1 MAGNVKLLKTIR
13 EFLTNYYIMKRSI
26 FILISLLCSLLY
38 RTETL
43 AQSKFTDYCLY
54 KDTMDIDLYC
64 INVFSL
70 EEYEVQ
76 ERNYGHIIDIR
87 VDNYYIGNLF
97 QLKYEYDLQRNL
109 VNFLKCPNLECN
121 RLLLF
126 PPFDSYWSDIVQG
139 SYSKV
144 PDFHELPKEYY
155 YTDKSRTN
163 GAWIYR
169 IKGKAIRVAV
179 RTKFLPTTQAYDY
192 FSTRI
197 DKQVDGNL
205 PAFYLYFIL
214 SCDVE
219 TYTSDAICDKKNGL
233 KRIKVY
239 PN

>member
-1 MAGNVKLLKTIR
+1 
-13 EFLTNYYIMKRSI
+13 MKRSL
-26 FILISLLCSLLY
+26 FLLVSLLCSLLY

-43 AQSKFTDYCLY
+43 AQSKFSDYCLY
-54 KDTMDIDLYC
+54 KDTMDVDLYC

-70 EEYEVQ
+70 EEYNVQ

-126 PPFDSYWSDIVQG
+126 PPFDSYWGDIVQG
-139 SYSKV
+139 SYSEV
-144 PDFHELPKEYY
+144 PNFRKLPKEYY
-155 YTDKSRTN
+155 YTDKSCTY

-169 IKGKAIRVAV
+169 IKGKAIRAAV
-179 RTKFLPTTQAYDY
+179 RSEFLHTNEAYNTFY
-192 FSTRI
+192 SRVQ
-197 DKQVDGNL
+197 KQVERSL
-205 PAFYLYFIL
+205 PAFYLYIML

-219 TYTSDAICDKKNGL
+219 MYTSDAICDKKNGL
-233 KRIKVY
+233 KRVKVY
-239 PN
+239 QN

>member
-1 MAGNVKLLKTIR
+1 
-13 EFLTNYYIMKRSI
+13 
-26 FILISLLCSLLY
+26 
-38 RTETL
+38 
-43 AQSKFTDYCLY
+43 
-54 KDTMDIDLYC
+54 MDIDLYC

-169 IKGKAIRVAV
+169 IKGKAIRAAV
-179 RTKFLPTTQAYDY
+179 RSEFLHTNEAYNTFY
-192 FSTRI
+192 SRVQ
-197 DKQVDGNL
+197 KQVERSL
-205 PAFYLYFIL
+205 PAFYLYIML

-219 TYTSDAICDKKNGL
+219 MYTSDAICDKKNGL
-233 KRIKVY
+233 KRVKVY
-239 PN
+239 QN

>member
-1 MAGNVKLLKTIR
+1 
-13 EFLTNYYIMKRSI
+13 MKRSI

-169 IKGKAIRVAV
+169 IKGKAIRAAV
-179 RTKFLPTTQAYDY
+179 RSEFLHTNEAYNTFY
-192 FSTRI
+192 SRVQ
-197 DKQVDGNL
+197 KQVERSL
-205 PAFYLYFIL
+205 PAFYLYIML

-219 TYTSDAICDKKNGL
+219 MYTSDAICDKKNGL
-233 KRIKVY
+233 KRVKVY
-239 PN
+239 QN

>member
-1 MAGNVKLLKTIR
+1 
-13 EFLTNYYIMKRSI
+13 MKRSL
-26 FILISLLCSLLY
+26 FLFVCLLCSFLF

-43 AQSKFTDYCLY
+43 AQSKFSDYCLY
-54 KDTMDIDLYC
+54 KDTMDVDLYC

-109 VNFLKCPNLECN
+109 VNFLKCPNLTCN

-126 PPFDSYWSDIVQG
+126 PPFDSYWGDIVQG
-139 SYSKV
+139 SYSEV
-144 PDFHELPKEYY
+144 PNFRKLPKEYY
-155 YTDKSRTN
+155 YTDKSCTY

-169 IKGKAIRVAV
+169 IKGKAIRAAV
-179 RTKFLPTTQAYDY
+179 RSEFLHTNEAYNTFY
-192 FSTRI
+192 SRVQ
-197 DKQVDGNL
+197 KQVERSL
-205 PAFYLYFIL
+205 PAFYLYIML

-219 TYTSDAICDKKNGL
+219 MYTSDVICDKKNGL
-233 KRIKVY
+233 KRVKLY
-239 PN
+239 QN

>member
-43 AQSKFTDYCLY
+43 AQSKFSDYCLY
-54 KDTMDIDLYC
+54 KDTMDVDLYC

-70 EEYEVQ
+70 EEYNVQ
-76 ERNYGHIIDIR
+76 ERNFGHIIDIM
-87 VDNYYIGNLF
+87 VDNDYIGHF
-97 QLKYEYDLQRNL
+97 YQTKYEQGLQRNL
-109 VNFLKCPNLECN
+109 VNFLKCPDLECN

-139 SYSKV
+139 SYSEV
-144 PDFHELPKEYY
+144 PNFRKLPKEYY
-155 YTDKSRTN
+155 YTDKSRTY

-169 IKGKAIRVAV
+169 IKGKAIRAAV
-179 RTKFLPTTQAYDY
+179 RSEFLATNEAYKY
-192 FSTRI
+192 FSSRTQ
-197 DKQVDGNL
+197 KQVGESV
-205 PAFYLYFIL
+205 PAFYLYIML

-219 TYTSDAICDKKNGL
+219 MYTSDAICDKKNGL
-233 KRIKVY
+233 KRVKVY
-239 PN
+239 QN

>member
-1 MAGNVKLLKTIR
+1 MYSEKNVYLQNSLAGNVKLLKTIR

-97 QLKYEYDLQRNL
+97 QEG
-109 VNFLKCPNLECN
+109 VI
-121 RLLLF
+121 
-126 PPFDSYWSDIVQG
+126 STV
-139 SYSKV
+139 SK
-144 PDFHELPKEYY
+144 L
-155 YTDKSRTN
+155 R
-163 GAWIYR
+163 
-169 IKGKAIRVAV
+169 
-179 RTKFLPTTQAYDY
+179 Q
-192 FSTRI
+192 
-197 DKQVDGNL
+197 
-205 PAFYLYFIL
+205 
-214 SCDVE
+214 
-219 TYTSDAICDKKNGL
+219 
-233 KRIKVY
+233 
-239 PN
+239 